1 LSVPTLLGWALF
13 VVATLW
19 AQRQWRAVRSEQRF
33 RRRFPAG
40 PNGVVIG
47 AEARTYAAPSAR
59 ALLLLHGYND
69 TPASVDDVARSLQ
82 ARGWTVRLPLLP
94 GHGRSLEAWDDWR
107 ADQAVALLREEYAA
121 LQRQYPTVVIAGL
134 SMGGALACWLA
145 AEAEVDGVVLF
156 APMLFVPRSMQIAV
170 STARIW
176 SLVTRYISGGGRR
189 SIWDPEAQ
197 RRVVSYGCSTR
208 RSLEALESI
217 AHGVVPRLG
226 FVKAP
231 VLVCQSR
238 DDNRL
243 PEDQS
248 RHAYARIGSVDKTA
262 HWVSGAGHVLTMDYG
277 WPALA
282 DQVADWLEARWPTI
296 VTAAPRSD

>member
-1 LSVPTLLGWALF
+1 MLGWALLAAA
-13 VVATLW
+13 VIW
-19 AQRQWRAVRSEQRF
+19 AQRRWRAVILEQRF

-40 PNGVVIG
+40 PDGIVIG
-47 AEARTYAAPSAR
+47 AQARTYEAGNGR
-59 ALLLLHGYND
+59 ALLLVHGYND
-69 TPASVDDVARSLQ
+69 SPASLDDVARRLHS
-82 ARGWTVRLPLLP
+82 RGWTVRLPLLP

-107 ADQAVALLREEYAA
+107 ANEAVALLRDEYAA
-121 LQRQYPTVVIAGL
+121 LRLRYPTVVIGGL

-145 AEAEVDGVVLF
+145 AEADVDGAVLF
-156 APMLFVPRSMQIAV
+156 APMLFVPRSMQVAV
-170 STARIW
+170 STARMW
-176 SLVTRYISGGGRR
+176 GLVTRYISGGGSR

-197 RRVVSYGCSTR
+197 RRAVSYGCSTR

-217 AHGVVPRLG
+217 ALGAVPRLG
-226 FVKAP
+226 FVKVP

-238 DDNRL
+238 EDNRL

-248 RHAYARIGSVDKTA
+248 RHAYARIGSADKSA

-282 DQVADWLEARWPTI
+282 DYVADWLESRWPL
-296 VTAAPRSD
+296 TAPSALRID